1 MITKFI
7 VLKNYFYLKLYMPP
21 KKVVKE
27 PDVVIPNGDPAAGR
41 GIFDAVLIIF
51 DKFSNVQHAML

>member
-1 MITKFI
+1 
-7 VLKNYFYLKLYMPP
+7 MPP

-51 DKFSNVQHAML
+51 DNFSNVQHAML

>member
-1 MITKFI
+1 
-7 VLKNYFYLKLYMPP
+7 MPP

-41 GIFDAVLIIF
+41 GIFDAVLIIL
-51 DKFSNVQHAML
+51 DKYSNVQHAMLWKVMIKQLQLHH